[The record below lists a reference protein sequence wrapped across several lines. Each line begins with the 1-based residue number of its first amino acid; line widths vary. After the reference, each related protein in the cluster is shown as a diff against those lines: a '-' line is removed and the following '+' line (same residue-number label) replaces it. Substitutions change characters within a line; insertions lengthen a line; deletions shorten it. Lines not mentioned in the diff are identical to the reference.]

1 MLIRC
6 IPQILGAIKDTIK
19 VHNETVTIELNS
31 VTDNPIFI
39 SEENLVLHGGNF
51 QGHSIALTSDNL
63 YNAVTN
69 LAIHSER
76 IIARITDSK
85 LNNGLPAFLQQ
96 NQTGLQ
102 SGFMGAQVTATALL
116 AWIRTNAIP
125 SSIQSISTNANN
137 QDVVSMGTISAL
149 KTSECI
155 DRVFEILAIEA
166 MILTQAFE
174 LKNGFQKASGFSK
187 HSIKL
192 AKEIRKYSAFLIN
205 DRSLSKEINTI
216 SQKMKSG
223 LLHK

>member
-1 MLIRC
+1 MDGWAMMPVAKSTGMVMRC
-6 IPQILGAIKDTIK
+6 RGQPDVAGRGRRAAG
-19 VHNETVTIELNS
+19 V
-31 VTDNPIFI
+31 
-39 SEENLVLHGGNF
+39 
-51 QGHSIALTSDNL
+51 
-63 YNAVTN
+63 
-69 LAIHSER
+69 
-76 IIARITDSK
+76 
-85 LNNGLPAFLQQ
+85 PAFLQQ

-174 LKNGFQKASGFSK
+174 LKNGFQKASWFSK